1 MTTENNSYKFLRL
14 STKGFIPFMLDPKA
28 NLQDN
33 HPFFNGKLDED
44 FYNAVVDGQVE
55 FSFNSQNQEVS
66 TMYIHPDILMVGDY
80 ALKFFYPDLL
90 VAPAKAESRIEE
102 GVLKICLDLRI
113 DIKAWVSPSRMNE
126 FLAIL
131 SKDGL
136 THVRWS
142 FLCQLKEGAKQINR
156 KIGTQTFNAY
166 QMERFKTKKLLV
178 AAV

>member
-1 MTTENNSYKFLRL
+1 
-14 STKGFIPFMLDPKA
+14 MLEAKA

-33 HPFFNGKLDED
+33 HPFFNGKSDED

-55 FSFNSQNQEVS
+55 FAFNSQNQEVGK
-66 TMYIHPDILMVGDY
+66 MYIHPDILMVGDN

-90 VAPAKAESRIEE
+90 VAPAKVESRIEE

-113 DIKAWVSPSRMNE
+113 DIKEWISPSRMNE
-126 FLAIL
+126 FLSIL
-131 SKDGL
+131 STGGL

-142 FLCQLKEGAKQINR
+142 FICQLSEGAKQINR
-156 KIGTQTFNAY
+156 KVGTQTFDAY
-166 QMERFKTKKLLV
+166 QIERFKTKKLLL